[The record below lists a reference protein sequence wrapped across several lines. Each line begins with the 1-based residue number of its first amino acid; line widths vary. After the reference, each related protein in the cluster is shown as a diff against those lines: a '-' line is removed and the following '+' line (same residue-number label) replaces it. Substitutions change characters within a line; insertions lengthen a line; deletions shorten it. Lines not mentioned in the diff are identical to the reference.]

1 MAKLAQLDFDDGER
15 SIVKFPC
22 GQNHDALIGLLLLRA
37 QNLRAVLR
45 EEEMKASKGVLAA
58 PSAQE

>member
-1 MAKLAQLDFDDGER
+1 MDDGDR
-15 SIVKFPC
+15 VIVRFPC
-22 GQNHDALIGLLLLRA
+22 GESHDQLIGLLLVRA

-45 EEEMKASKGVLAA
+45 EEEMKASRGVLAA